1 MSASAEATEWAACR
15 RVDVRTK
22 QERRSAIA
30 SAEVTGMRS
39 VPSPPPPAAA
49 GRAPIGP
56 RADVDVLVERVL
68 ELPDHRLRQALP
80 LLQDHPLPPH
90 IHVSSVSH
98 EQKWLK
104 LIFLNWLLTNLIA
117 SSNFSVFPFF
127 PCVQCASSC
136 FSGRP

>member
-1 MSASAEATEWAACR
+1 MRCGERKHEDEAGVSASAEATEWAACR

-39 VPSPPPPAAA
+39 VPSPPPPPAAA
-49 GRAPIGP
+49 ERAPIGP

-90 IHVSSVSH
+90 IHVRSVSH
-98 EQKWLK
+98 ISERSGLF
-104 LIFLNWLLTNLIA
+104 FLL
-117 SSNFSVFPFF
+117 VFIIPLN
-127 PCVQCASSC
+127 
-136 FSGRP
+136 

>member
-1 MSASAEATEWAACR
+1 M
-15 RVDVRTK
+15 
-22 QERRSAIA
+22 
-30 SAEVTGMRS
+30 GS
-39 VPSPPPPAAA
+39 VPPSGRADEAGASQCHCQRGGDGNAQRAVAAAAAAAA

-98 EQKWLK
+98 ETVLQNV
-104 LIFLNWLLTNLIA
+104 FLNWFINQLLWVLHRFL
-117 SSNFSVFPFF
+117 SSPSSHAFSVLRL
-127 PCVQCASSC
+127 ASRGGPS
-136 FSGRP
+136 RRYANP